1 MASNSKTKL
10 RLYEKIEQ
18 GYIPEDN
25 NGPLNE
31 YSPNRP
37 NIRNPGGDLSLYD
50 ITGKLKEENDIE
62 DIITRFPSINI
73 KNGGGKKTRRRK
85 TKKNNKKIRK
95 SYRHKK

>member
-18 GYIPEDN
+18 
-25 NGPLNE
+25 
-31 YSPNRP
+31 
-37 NIRNPGGDLSLYD
+37 
-50 ITGKLKEENDIE
+50 GKLKEENDIE

-73 KNGGGKKTRRRK
+73 KNGGGKKLVAEK
-85 TKKNNKKIRK
+85 QKKITKKIRK